1 METWMSKLLVFA
13 IWLMIAVVV
22 IWLSQKLLDE
32 WMRHKTR
39 LSAQQMNMEKANRSF
54 QQKIQAYERLILLL
68 DRISI
73 PSLIIRLQ
81 EPGATT
87 EMLSNSMIIAIQQE
101 FEHNVTQQLY
111 VKDNLWNI
119 IVLIKD
125 ELSASIS
132 LVADEHPGLDAGDF
146 IRSIMEYHQ
155 KKGQLLIAKGQS
167 AVKEEAGLLL
177 HHN

>member
-1 METWMSKLLVFA
+1 MEPWMLKLMDFA
-13 IWLMIAVVV
+13 VWLMLAIVV

-39 LSAQQMNMEKANRSF
+39 LNAQSLQMDKAGKSF
-54 QQKIQAYERLILLL
+54 HQKIQAYERLILLL

-73 PSLIIRLQ
+73 PNLIMRLQ
-81 EPGATT
+81 SPDMTT
-87 EMLSNSMIIAIQQE
+87 ESLSAAMVISIQKE

-119 IVLIKD
+119 ITLIKD

-132 LVADEHPGLDAGDF
+132 LIADEPQAMSVGDF
-146 IRSIMEYHQ
+146 IKSVMDYHS
-155 KKGQLLIAKGQS
+155 KKGTVLIAKGQA

-177 HHN
+177 HHG

>member
-1 METWMSKLLVFA
+1 MEPWMSKLMGLA
-13 IWLMIAVVV
+13 IWMMVLVVV

-39 LSAQQMNMEKANRSF
+39 LNAQQMQMEKLSKSF
-54 QQKIQAYERLILLL
+54 HSKIQAYERLVLLL

-73 PSLIIRLQ
+73 PNLILRLQ
-81 EPGATT
+81 EPGATA
-87 EMLSNSMIIAIQQE
+87 EMLSTSMIIAIQQE

-111 VKDNLWNI
+111 VKENLWNI

-132 LVADEHPGLDAGDF
+132 LSVDEQPGISAGDF
-146 IRSIMEYHQ
+146 IRAMMDYHQ
-155 KKGQLLIAKGQS
+155 KKGQLLIAKAQA